1 MPLPRFNPGVP
12 NADLSQVRSFQPSG
26 AQAEASMWN
35 EMAGD
40 MSRVSR
46 VWGEIEDRRVANEQE
61 AAGKVA
67 GADPNFDPMS
77 LRKQAVTMADAAFR
91 KGAVASYTANLDR
104 ADNAFFTQVNAESFD
119 DPALLRRRME
129 QHVDATAAKM
139 PLEIA
144 VDYKNGAM
152 RQVDAYYS
160 NAMSAATG
168 RARSQQKDDIQ
179 AGIELSERKL
189 KEMGTPTTP
198 EAQAAYSLEAA
209 KLKVKQEQA
218 MQAGI
223 YTPNQI
229 AVRNQ
234 VLQED
239 LQDGTMYQAVG
250 SQPADMRLD
259 FAMKVAEGKSGTGLD
274 MLSPEKRWRAVQ
286 IAQQMYNA
294 EKAQEDFRERTQT
307 KQAET
312 AVWNAANLIVPNP
325 TDPRARPVVE
335 NLMQIANTPET
346 VLQATKLRDYV
357 NNPTDTRFATS
368 TPEYADYLQLEA
380 ARGNLSQRQLDEA
393 WGNSNAGSR
402 LSTQDWQGLTKL
414 IQSKPKGIVGSNAWD
429 TFVSKLQAEFPVRE
443 RRLTGMAGL
452 FAQIGINVPKVDD
465 NSVQANGLTDAQ
477 MKANEGLV
485 KQVLLDAQEKISNGT
500 LASESS
506 LTDWGGKKIAE
517 MRQYYSGAGV
527 DKTNRAQNLG
537 PQQQGAALVVNS
549 DAQMKALVNKYRND
563 REAFAR
569 DASNGLLDTRTINT
583 ITRQLQ
589 GE

>member
-67 GADPNFDPMS
+67 GADPNFDPMT
-77 LRKQAVTMADAAFR
+77 LRKQAVTMADTAFR
-91 KGAVASYTANLDR
+91 KGAVASYMSNLDLQKSE
-104 ADNAFFTQVNAESFD
+104 AFTTINAESFE
-119 DPALLRRRME
+119 DPALMRRRME
-129 QHVDATAAKM
+129 QYVDATAAKM
-139 PLEIA
+139 PLEVA
-144 VDYKNGAM
+144 VDYKQGAM
-152 RQVDAYYS
+152 READAYYA
-160 NAMSAATG
+160 NAMSAAAG

-286 IAQQMYNA
+286 VAQQMNNA
-294 EKAQEDFRERTQT
+294 DDVAQ
-307 KQAET
+307 
-312 AVWNAANLIVPNP
+312 
-325 TDPRARPVVE
+325 RARDT
-335 NLMQIANTPET
+335 MQRRQVQAQMIDITANVLKNPEAPDSQESVRKAIAIANTPEA
-346 VLQATKLRDYV
+346 VNQAYKLADYI
-357 NNPTDTRFATS
+357 NNPNADRFKVQTR
-368 TPEYADYLQLEA
+368 EYAEHLAWRA
-380 ARGNLSQRQLDEA
+380 ARGDLDQQDVDGA
-393 WGNSNAGSR
+393 FGADRIGNRIDAADWER
-402 LSTQDWQGLTKL
+402 LSANVRAVPRD
-414 IQSKPKGIVGSNAWD
+414 IVKGNAWR
-429 TFVSKLQAEFPVRE
+429 TFVAQLENEFPVPQPMSPQDAALAAAGFAVNRE
-443 RRLTGMAGL
+443 TGSD
-452 FAQIGINVPKVDD
+452 GISQEQKLRNRALVTETL
-465 NSVQANGLTDAQ
+465 NDAQ
-477 MKANEGLV
+477 QKIISGDIASENLLTSYAGRKITELRQQFGSGLV
-485 KQVLLDAQEKISNGT
+485 DPANR
-500 LASESS
+500 
-506 LTDWGGKKIAE
+506 KKPA
-517 MRQYYSGAGV
+517 A
-527 DKTNRAQNLG
+527 
-537 PQQQGAALVVNS
+537 PQGAFSLVGSDEGARNLYQQYKGDKAGFVARVKAGEIDRRTANAVWQLLNS
-549 DAQMKALVNKYRND
+549 
-563 REAFAR
+563 E
-569 DASNGLLDTRTINT
+569 
-583 ITRQLQ
+583 
-589 GE
+589 GEK